1 MSKRKYRIRGKS
13 FDFNNVKFKS
23 LIENF
28 AKVNKISK
36 RKVYM
41 MLTERLGLA
50 FDSYK
55 TIEKWAS
62 TDVGPSNEQY
72 FEDIAIFFNVS
83 YFDFLDEIEVKK
95 EISMNN
101 INYNKELKTKEN
113 SAAKKFNEIQIQE
126 FMRIKNFVLDYL
138 YTYYSP
144 YMNDMWEQ
152 EKIEDDFGYNLLDS
166 ISTNDIA
173 ERMLGEKSHIDA
185 KNYFSTEELAE
196 IKLAVENQERYHE
209 LNNSAGIEFQ
219 CRKYGDTSEKYQGVS
234 IDEQKFLRENR
245 IRMNLLKDYEGIE
258 KFGYR
263 ILIRQEIDKT
273 LSLLPYEVYNKLL
286 RLVDLIPSPNWK
298 EEYGLDWVID
308 DNCNYDLNKVVDID
322 KYESEKI
329 KDRGAMTSLEKSKM
343 LFEREKEIEEA
354 KLSILSSDKND
365 EDALVYSINNRIMN
379 VHKIFFDIMNEYIS

>member
-1 MSKRKYRIRGKS
+1 MSKRKYRISGKS
-13 FDFNNVKFKS
+13 FDFNNAKFKS

-28 AKVNKISK
+28 AKANKISK

-41 MLTERLGLA
+41 MLTDKLGLA

-55 TIEKWAS
+55 SIEKWAS
-62 TDVGPSNEQY
+62 TDVGPNNEQY
-72 FEDIAIFFNVS
+72 FDDIAIFFNVS
-83 YFDFLDEIEVKK
+83 YYDFLDEIEVKK

-113 SAAKKFNEIQIQE
+113 SVAKKFNEIQIQE

-152 EKIEDDFGYNLLDS
+152 EKIEDDFGYNLLDF

-173 ERMLGEKSHIDA
+173 ERMLCKKSNIDA
-185 KNYFSTEELAE
+185 KNYFSTEELDE
-196 IKLAVENQERYHE
+196 IKLAMENQERYYE
-209 LNNSAGIEFQ
+209 LTNIAGMEFIS
-219 CRKYGDTSEKYQGVS
+219 RVYGDISEKYQGVT
-234 IDEQKFLRENR
+234 IEEQKFLRENR

-258 KFGYR
+258 KFGYK

-273 LSLLPYEVYNKLL
+273 LSILPYAVYNKLL

-308 DNCNYDLNKVVDID
+308 DKCNYDLNKVVDID
-322 KYESEKI
+322 KYENEKI
-329 KDRGAMTSLEKSKM
+329 KERGPMTSFEESKL
-343 LFEREKEIEEA
+343 LFKRKNEIEEA
-354 KLSILSSDKND
+354 KLSILPSDENS
-365 EDALVYSINNRIMN
+365 EDVFVYSINNRIMN
-379 VHKIFFDIMNEYIS
+379 VHKVFFDIMNEYIG